1 MQDQRVTEILRELP
15 REQARPGFTT
25 RVLARLDEPQ
35 PRWRWQPRLAVAAF
49 AAVLVLTL
57 GVAWQQQREQ
67 ALRKAEAKRLLEEL
81 RAEHSQLE
89 QELRE
94 IAEPPV
100 IYLGGDE
107 DVDLVV
113 DMGRVQDADGIEP
126 ASLRYDTF

>member
-15 REQARPGFTT
+15 REQARPGFTP

-35 PRWRWQPRLAVAAF
+35 PWWRWQPRLAATAF
-49 AAVLVLTL
+49 AAVLVLVL

-67 ALRKAEAKRLLEEL
+67 ARVAEARRLVREL
-81 RAEHSQLE
+81 RAEHRQLE
-89 QELRE
+89 QELRQ

-100 IYLGGDE
+100 VYLGGDE

-113 DMGRVQDADGIEP
+113 DMGRVREADGIEP
-126 ASLRYDTF
+126 ATLRYDTF